1 VEAEKRVQRL
11 LDQACDEVKALAP
24 GWDRD
29 RLMWEIN
36 SIAAAIRQEEYV
48 PVGRRRRIV
57 RLAGDLLRELE
68 LAGVGIGTAE
78 QEAVFLNSLRM
89 LKTFDGVIRV
99 LGGARRSG
107 LRSLKSSVLR
117 RIVRLYCE
125 AQAKPRFSR
134 EGPMVR
140 FVNTVGELALGD
152 AKPFSSD
159 ADMGEFRRM
168 KLQARRPDL

>member
-24 GWDRD
+24 GRDRD

-78 QEAVFLNSLRM
+78 QEAVFLGLPRH
-89 LKTFDGVIRV
+89 
-99 LGGARRSG
+99 ARAPHPWSMG
-107 LRSLKSSVLR
+107 
-117 RIVRLYCE
+117 
-125 AQAKPRFSR
+125 
-134 EGPMVR
+134 
-140 FVNTVGELALGD
+140 ALGRN
-152 AKPFSSD
+152 S
-159 ADMGEFRRM
+159 
-168 KLQARRPDL
+168 